1 MIRNMKTTMLA
12 QTKKES
18 KTRSDNQFRYPA
30 EEDSPNSDETQPEQN
45 TSQETITQYGIH
57 NTENIQQPRFQP
69 QYQQQQQP
77 ETHQQIPY
85 QQPIHYYQ
93 PQHAYQ
99 QSNYPPGFIDD
110 DELFY
115 DGNQFFT
122 FLRKYEQAADWF
134 GSTKFQRALQIG
146 RFIRSEKHGCELEDM
161 DGYKGCDWDT
171 LQTEMIETWGAWGDE
186 MIQYLEKFTT
196 ILKYLVKNKH
206 INKEDNPGLLFLRAF
221 STGIQQSIKRTL
233 VSKDQLPKAK
243 DGNNKAPLWEHLV
256 DAAETEMQR
265 IEEGCEEENIQA
277 WELASLKHRLEITST
292 GTCKYPQPSNQL
304 EFPEGPITEN
314 TEPEIDCAE
323 PPIDCV
329 DAVMDFM
336 EPVVEVTETD
346 LENHSQESVPETTAL
361 TIHLTNQ
368 KPSTSYFMD
377 TVMELKHTVIEILE
391 FDSNGVNTA
400 ISVNQE
406 EILDQSVQQI
416 KTFNHQPHQL
426 NNNYKSKIEDSH
438 LRETTQQ
445 DPQFLCSPEISW
457 IEHIHKI
464 QSKIFN
470 KHLFKPHLDQH
481 EEFFNKPLPQ
491 EPGTTDADTEEKD
504 NNPISLCNP
513 NIKTPDFKPASAH
526 TSINPIPIP
535 MPAEEIFKTPPAP
548 VLPDIQSK
556 PTQLIKLQEYNLQT
570 KEELEESTKN
580 LSQLQSHK
588 NQSLLVF
595 YLLKKLIF
603 QPTLKIPPDR
613 FGQLQEAFNH
623 PRLLVGIG

>member
-1 MIRNMKTTMLA
+1 
-12 QTKKES
+12 
-18 KTRSDNQFRYPA
+18 
-30 EEDSPNSDETQPEQN
+30 
-45 TSQETITQYGIH
+45 
-57 NTENIQQPRFQP
+57 
-69 QYQQQQQP
+69 
-77 ETHQQIPY
+77 
-85 QQPIHYYQ
+85 
-93 PQHAYQ
+93 HAYQ

-115 DGNQFFT
+115 DGKQFFT
-122 FLRKYEQAADWF
+122 FLRKYKQAADWF

-146 RFIRSEKHGCELEDM
+146 RFIRSEKLRCELEDM
-161 DGYKGCDWDT
+161 DGYKGCDCDT

-186 MIQYLEKFTT
+186 MMYTIDDLFELAEQQAQQGIINYQPYRRYLEKFTT

-206 INKEDNPGLLFLRAF
+206 INKEDDPGLLFLSTF

-233 VSKDQLPKAK
+233 VIKDQLPKAK
-243 DGNNKAPLWEHLV
+243 DGNDKAPLWEHLV

-265 IEEGCEEENIQA
+265 IEERYEEENICA

-292 GTCKYPQPSNQL
+292 STCKYPQPSNQL
-304 EFPEGPITEN
+304 EFPEGLITEN

-336 EPVVEVTETD
+336 EPVMEVTETD
-346 LENHSQESVPETTAL
+346 LENHSQESVPKTTAL

-368 KPSTSYFMD
+368 KTSTAYFMD

-491 EPGTTDADTEEKD
+491 DSGTADTTPEAKED
-504 NNPISLCNP
+504 NIISLCDPDNHPANLKPTKSQFPGNLNP
-513 NIKTPDFKPASAH
+513 LCPPS
-526 TSINPIPIP
+526 
-535 MPAEEIFKTPPAP
+535 EEIFKTPPALVP
-548 VLPDIQSK
+548 PDIQSK
-556 PTQLIKLQEYNLQT
+556 PTQMIKLQEYNLQT

-588 NQSLLVF
+588 NQSLHLF
-595 YLLKKLIF
+595 YLLKKLLF
-603 QPTLKIPPDR
+603 HLPMKIPPDR
-613 FGQLQEAFNH
+613 LGHLQITFNR
-623 PRLLVGIG
+623 PQLLVGIG